1 MELELKK
8 LIKKNK
14 NKEENK
20 YSKIPFFNFFLL
32 IVNRKAHEGM
42 VKRGSRG

>member
-1 MELELKK
+1 MELKLKK
-8 LIKKNK
+8 IKTRKKTNTVKFLFLI
-14 NKEENK
+14 
-20 YSKIPFFNFFLL
+20 FFLL